1 MDFLDYWCTVA
12 DCVSKWISVNTYD
25 CVTPFELFLTSM
37 SMRDQE
43 AFIPCIFE
51 DDLGMGQEITLNS
64 LFGYVPNLLG
74 NDEAGR
80 TVSNQSADHENEK
93 TAGAHNQTCTETC
106 VVYDLLYNR
115 KNAKLKFIVKH
126 RDRWYYKPVR
136 FVYRIA
142 RFVRRTL
149 FYRQ

>member
-1 MDFLDYWCTVA
+1 
-12 DCVSKWISVNTYD
+12 
-25 CVTPFELFLTSM
+25 
-37 SMRDQE
+37 MRDRE

-51 DDLGMGQEITLNS
+51 DDLGMGQETTLNS
-64 LFGYVPNLLG
+64 LFGYVPNLLN
-74 NDEAGR
+74 NDETRR
-80 TVSNQSADHENEK
+80 TVGDQSADHEGDK
-93 TAGAHNQTCTETC
+93 TVCVHNQTCTESC

-115 KNAKLKFIVKH
+115 KNAKLRFIVKH
-126 RDRWYYKPVR
+126 RERWYYKPVR